1 MCSFSLW
8 FVLGLIFIVGSHVA
22 QAKDSP
28 ANYVKAHNKA
38 RSAVDSFI
46 KIPKIVW
53 DKKIAAYAQ
62 NYANQR
68 KDCKPIPSDSGGRYG
83 ENIAVSTGHISGR
96 KAVKLWAD
104 EKPHFDN
111 YLNKCFDGECHH
123 FTQVVWSGSLRLG
136 CGKVKCNNGGTFVTC
151 NYYPPGNIPGQL
163 PYQ

>member
-1 MCSFSLW
+1 MC
-8 FVLGLIFIVGSHVA
+8 VLGLFLIIGHVA
-22 QAKDSP
+22 HAQNSP
-28 ANYVKAHNKA
+28 TDYVNAHNEA
-38 RSAVDSFI
+38 RRQVGVANV
-46 KIPKIVW
+46 VW
-53 DKKIAAYAQ
+53 DNTVAAFAQ

-68 KDCKPIPSDSGGRYG
+68 KDCKPIPSDSGGHYG
-83 ENIAVSTGHISGR
+83 ENIAVNTGYISGT
-96 KAVKLWAD
+96 KAVELWAD

-136 CGKVKCNNGGTFVTC
+136 CGKVRCNNGGTFVIC